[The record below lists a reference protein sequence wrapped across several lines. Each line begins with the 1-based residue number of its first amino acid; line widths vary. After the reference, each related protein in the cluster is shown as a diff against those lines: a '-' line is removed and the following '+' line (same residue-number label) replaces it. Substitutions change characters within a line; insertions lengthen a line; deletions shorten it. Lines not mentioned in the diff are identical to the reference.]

1 MSEMKRIT
9 YSKPNMANLRGRLG
23 KSIIETIMNTP
34 KPDKTK
40 LKEEA
45 YEIETLMIAAETVKE
60 SAVNRLYGIA
70 SNLNYE
76 NLDDVRSDRLS
87 KYEIDEN

>member
-1 MSEMKRIT
+1 MEAVVMKQVT

-34 KPDKTK
+34 KPDETK

-45 YEIETLMIAAETVKE
+45 HEIEKLMIAAE
-60 SAVNRLYGIA
+60 
-70 SNLNYE
+70 
-76 NLDDVRSDRLS
+76 S
-87 KYEIDEN
+87 KC